1 MTTLMKKMSIKN
13 LLTFLFFSVFSITS
27 LAQTDIPFGVEI
39 RAFRAKDSAQMP
51 SKGQILFV
59 GSSSFT
65 NWTDVQDYFPEYP
78 IINRGFGGS
87 SLPDVIRYAD
97 DVIFKY
103 DPSQIVIYC
112 GENDL
117 AGSNTVTADTVFNR
131 FKVLFGMIR
140 AKYPK
145 VPVVFVSLKPSP
157 SRAHLMPEMLKANVA
172 IRNFLKK
179 KKKTDFVDVYH
190 AMLTS
195 EGKPMPD
202 IFLKDELHM
211 NAKGYAIWQE
221 KIKPY
226 LKKPAK

>member
-1 MTTLMKKMSIKN
+1 MSIKN

-117 AGSNTVTADTVFNR
+117 AGSNTETADTVFNR